1 MGEAFSEVERAKSG
15 YAALIVLCISIIFAS
30 YELIAVM
37 GLNFILY
44 TFLKDL
50 GINFV
55 FLTYTPDIQQSMAF
69 LLGLIFL
76 STFLIHPLRK
86 NIKHIPYYDYIL
98 GIIGFS
104 SVFYLFIIFPEV
116 VKTGYLEMTFLNVL
130 FPLLAIIFLLE
141 ATRRSLGI
149 ALPLI
154 TLAFIILGL
163 YSEGFNLRP
172 ILNHLYY
179 AREGIFSIPLYVMT
193 SYVFA
198 FIFFGSFL
206 EKIGIGKYIT
216 DLILSLVG
224 KRPGGPAKTAVVASA
239 LVGTVSGSSV
249 ANVLTTGTFTI
260 PLMKK
265 AGYPPEVAG
274 AVEPAASTGGQLMP
288 PVMGA
293 AAFVMAEFLGR
304 PYRDIMIA
312 GALPAILYFAS
323 VYIFID
329 RVTKKLGISV
339 LKEEQMPSFRSLI
352 RNAYL
357 LLPIPMITYLLLSG
371 LEPQYAV
378 TGSLGI
384 ALITAWIAQ
393 PSLILPIKIAF
404 ATIIILIGIIAY
416 VLGIPVG
423 ASTYFSGV
431 MALVISIILALVHK
445 GSRVMFRSILDSFDA
460 SLRSSISVFLAASSA
475 GVIQGILTLTGWATL
490 IGYRLIDFVGGNIYL
505 LMVSTMLISLI
516 LGMGVPTTANYIITS
531 TISGAALGLSIASW
545 NNLPLSSALLV
556 SHMFVFY
563 FGILADVTPP
573 VALASYA
580 GAMLAKSKFWRT
592 AVNAT
597 IFALAGY
604 LVPYIFALDPSL
616 LIIPIT
622 RWDLYAYYRV
632 AYGLFNSLLTML
644 MLSAGIVGWHG
655 REIGKLQR
663 LILIVLGIANL
674 SPYEILTPIFAGVY
688 VMLYFYNKLG
698 KKVYGF

>member
-1 MGEAFSEVERAKSG
+1 
-15 YAALIVLCISIIFAS
+15 
-30 YELIAVM
+30 
-37 GLNFILY
+37 
-44 TFLKDL
+44 
-50 GINFV
+50 
-55 FLTYTPDIQQSMAF
+55 
-69 LLGLIFL
+69 
-76 STFLIHPLRK
+76 
-86 NIKHIPYYDYIL
+86 
-98 GIIGFS
+98 
-104 SVFYLFIIFPEV
+104 
-116 VKTGYLEMTFLNVL
+116 
-130 FPLLAIIFLLE
+130 
-141 ATRRSLGI
+141 
-149 ALPLI
+149 
-154 TLAFIILGL
+154 
-163 YSEGFNLRP
+163 
-172 ILNHLYY
+172 
-179 AREGIFSIPLYVMT
+179 MT

-216 DLILSLVG
+216 DLILSFVG
-224 KRPGGPAKTAVVASA
+224 KRAGGPAKTAVVASA

-274 AVEPAASTGGQLMP
+274 AVEPAASTGGQLLP
-288 PVMGA
+288 PIMGA
-293 AAFVMAEFLGR
+293 AAFIMAEFLGR

-312 GALPAILYFAS
+312 GALPAILYFVS
-323 VYIFID
+323 LYIFID
-329 RVTKKLGISV
+329 RITKKLRIYV
-339 LKEEQMPSFRSLI
+339 LKEEQMPSFRLLI

-378 TGSLGI
+378 TGSLGV

-404 ATIIILIGIIAY
+404 TIIVILIGIMAY
-416 VLGIPVG
+416 ILGISVG
-423 ASTYFSGV
+423 ASTYFSGI
-431 MALVISIILALVHK
+431 MALVVSIILALIHK
-445 GSRVMFRSILDSFDA
+445 GARAMFRSILDSFDA

-505 LMVSTMLISLI
+505 LMVSVMFISLI

-531 TISGAALGLSIASW
+531 TISGAALGLAVASW
-545 NNLPLSSALLV
+545 NNLPLPSALLV
-556 SHMFVFY
+556 AHMFVFY

-592 AVNAT
+592 AINAS

-604 LVPYIFALDPSL
+604 LVPYIFVLDPSL

-622 RWDLYAYYRV
+622 HWDLYAYYKV

-655 REIGKLQR
+655 REIGRLQR
-663 LILIVLGIANL
+663 IILIVFGIANL

-688 VMLYFYNKLG
+688 VVLYFYNKLG
-698 KKVYGF
+698 KKIS

>member
-1 MGEAFSEVERAKSG
+1 MGEAYSEYERAKKGFS
-15 YAALIVLCISIIFAS
+15 AFLILLVSIIFAL
-30 YELIAVM
+30 YEIIIVM
-37 GLNFILY
+37 GFNFILY
-44 TFLKDL
+44 NFLRNF
-50 GINFV
+50 GIILPFILV
-55 FLTYTPDIQQSMAF
+55 TPDIQQSMAF

-76 STFLIHPLRK
+76 STFIIHPLRK
-86 NIKHIPYYDYIL
+86 SITQIPIYDYLL
-98 GIIGFS
+98 GLLAFL
-104 SVFYLFIIFPEV
+104 SVFYLYLIFPEI
-116 VKTGYLEMTFLNVL
+116 VKSGYLELTFLNL
-130 FPLLAIIFLLE
+130 IFPLLAIFFLLE
-141 ATRRSLGI
+141 ATRRALGW

-154 TLAFIILGL
+154 ALAFILLGL
-163 YSEGFNLRP
+163 YAEGFNLRP
-172 ILNHLYY
+172 LINHLYY

-206 EKIGIGKYIT
+206 EKVGIGKYIT
-216 DLILSLVG
+216 DLILSMVG
-224 KRPGGPAKTAVVASA
+224 KRIGGPAKTAVVASA

-312 GALPAILYFAS
+312 GAIPAILYFVS

-329 RVTKKLGISV
+329 RVTKKLRVYPLS
-339 LKEEQMPSFRSLI
+339 KEQLPSLRSMI
-352 RNAYL
+352 NKSYL
-357 LLPIPMITYLLLSG
+357 LLPIPVITYLLLSG

-378 TGSLGI
+378 IGSLGV
-384 ALITAWIAQ
+384 ALITAWFAQ
-393 PSLILPIKIAF
+393 PSLILPIKILF
-404 ATIIILIGIIAY
+404 AIIVFIIGVISY
-416 VLGIPVG
+416 FLGVPIG
-423 ASTYFSGV
+423 ASIYFSGV
-431 MALVISIILALVHK
+431 MSLFVSIIIAIIHK
-445 GSRVMFRSILDSFDA
+445 GSHGMFKSVIESFDA
-460 SLRSSISVFLAASSA
+460 SLRSSITVFLAASSA

-505 LMVSTMLISLI
+505 LMLSAMIISLI

-531 TISGAALGLSIASW
+531 TVSGTALGLAIASW
-545 NNLPLSSALLV
+545 NNLPLPLALLTA
-556 SHMFVFY
+556 HMFVFY

-580 GAMLAKSKFWRT
+580 GAALAKSKFWKT
-592 AVNAT
+592 AINAT

-604 LVPYIFALDPSL
+604 LIPYIFALDPTL
-616 LIIPIT
+616 LIIPIQQ
-622 RWDLYAYYRV
+622 WNFYAYYRIL
-632 AYGLFNSLLTML
+632 YGLFNSILSML

-655 REIGKLQR
+655 KEIGKVQR
-663 LILIVLGIANL
+663 IALVILGVANL
-674 SPYEILTPIFAGVY
+674 TPYEWLTPMFALIYIV
-688 VMLYFYNKLG
+688 LYFYNK
-698 KKVYGF
+698 K